1 MRILVCGDRNWTD
14 RGKVRARL
22 KLLPRGTTI
31 IHGDARGADRMIHDL
46 LTNRRNRM
54 RGTRRARKVIV
65 HGEKGA
71 KGSRPGGTGSGDII
85 VHAYPAD
92 WLRYEDRPGRNPA
105 GVIRNGQ
112 MLSDFNPDIAI
123 YFHDELVVGQG
134 GTGDMV
140 ARCQKADVPVYD
152 WESFV
157 TEQWR

>member
-1 MRILVCGDRNWTD
+1 MRYLITGSRDWSNW
-14 RGKVRARL
+14 RACEQVVQA
-22 KLLPRGTTI
+22 LLPGDEI
-31 IHGDARGADRMIHDL
+31 AHGDARGADRMVHDL

-92 WLRYEDRPGRNPA
+92 WLRYEDRLGKNPA

-140 ARCQKADVPVYD
+140 DRCQKADVPVYD

-157 TEQWR
+157 AEQRR